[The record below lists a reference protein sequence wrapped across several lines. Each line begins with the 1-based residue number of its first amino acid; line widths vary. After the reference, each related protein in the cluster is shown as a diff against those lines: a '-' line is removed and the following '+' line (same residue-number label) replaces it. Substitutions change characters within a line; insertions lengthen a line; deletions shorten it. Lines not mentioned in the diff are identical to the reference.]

1 MKKIL
6 ISAVLTISCMGA
18 QAASF
23 DCAKASTPIEK
34 TICADGQ
41 LSELDSQ
48 LMQVYKKSLT
58 ESVSAD
64 AIKAEQRLWLK
75 EVRNSCQDVACLKSA
90 YSNRI
95 SVLTASPIPNAAE
108 SDKAATPD
116 NQHPEQQTSQ
126 TNNAEP
132 TAAPTAKA
140 NADVVQPP
148 AISTNTPVETKAEP
162 AATPKEDTELSP
174 PSVGISGVFNAIYFV
189 LTALF
194 IAGLV
199 NPKWIL
205 RWDANPS
212 RKKLTG
218 YFFALVLP
226 IGLLGEFTKSE
237 ATRKYEAK
245 VIAAKEA
252 QKKAEAEAKQ
262 RERDRAVAASH
273 AASSGS
279 RKMSSQQLKDM
290 CTKGSMYALAYMN
303 SKTTGQSVGSLF
315 ENMNDDIAA
324 YPESMRPSIQT
335 IWQKMF
341 KLVDAGRDPRMYGSS
356 TQQTE
361 VAVALSVGCVRG
373 LQGPGLI
380 D

>member
-23 DCAKASTPIEK
+23 DCAKAYTPIEK
-34 TICADGQ
+34 TICADGR

-58 ESVSAD
+58 ESASAD

-95 SVLTASPIPNAAE
+95 SALTASPVSNVVE
-108 SDKAATPD
+108 STKAVTPD
-116 NQHPEQQTSQ
+116 NRHPEQQTSQ
-126 TNNAEP
+126 TNNVESI
-132 TAAPTAKA
+132 AAPTAKA
-140 NADVVQPP
+140 DADVVQPQS
-148 AISTNTPVETKAEP
+148 ISTTKPVETKAET
-162 AATPKEDTELSP
+162 ATTPTEETEVSP
-174 PSVGISGVFNAIYFV
+174 PSAGISGVFNAIYFV

-226 IGLLGEFTKSE
+226 VGLLGEFTKSE

-273 AASSGS
+273 ASSSES
-279 RKMSSQQLKDM
+279 RQMSPQQLKDM
-290 CTKGSMYALAYMN
+290 CNKGSMYALAYMN
-303 SKTTGQSVGSLF
+303 LKTSGQPFGSLF
-315 ENMNDDIAA
+315 ANMDEDLTA
-324 YPESMRPSIQT
+324 YPSSMRPSIQT
-335 IWQKMF
+335 IWKKMF
-341 KLVDAGRDPRMYGSS
+341 KMVDAGRDPRMQGGSA
-356 TQQTE
+356 QQTE
-361 VAVALSVGCVRG
+361 VAVAFSVGCVRA
-373 LQGPGLI
+373 LQGSGLI

>member
-6 ISAVLTISCMGA
+6 ISAALTISCMGA

-23 DCAKASTPIEK
+23 DCAKAYTPIEK

-58 ESVSAD
+58 ESASAD
-64 AIKAEQRLWLK
+64 VIKAEQRLWLK
-75 EVRNSCQDVACLKSA
+75 EVRNSCQDVTCLKSA

-95 SVLTASPIPNAAE
+95 SALTASPIPNVLE
-108 SDKAATPD
+108 SDKAATQD
-116 NQHPEQQTSQ
+116 NRHPEQQASQ
-126 TNNAEP
+126 TANTEPASEP
-132 TAAPTAKA
+132 TAQAAA
-140 NADVVQPP
+140 NAAHSPS
-148 AISTNTPVETKAEP
+148 ISTTTPVETRAEP
-162 AATPKEDTELSP
+162 ASTPKEETEVSP
-174 PSVGISGVFNAIYFV
+174 PSAGISGVFNAIYFV

-226 IGLLGEFTKSE
+226 VGLLGEFTKSE

-262 RERDRAVAASH
+262 RERDRAVAATH
-273 AASSGS
+273 ARSSES
-279 RKMSSQQLKDM
+279 RQMSPQQLKDM
-290 CTKGSMYALAYMN
+290 CNKGSMYALAYMN
-303 SKTTGQSVGSLF
+303 LKSTGQPFGSLF
-315 ENMNDDIAA
+315 ANMDEDLTA
-324 YPESMRPSIQT
+324 YPSSMRPSIQT

-341 KLVDAGRDPRMYGSS
+341 KLVDAGRDPRMLGGSA
-356 TQQTE
+356 QQTE
-361 VAVALSVGCVRG
+361 VAAALSVGCVRA
-373 LQGPGLI
+373 LQGSGLI